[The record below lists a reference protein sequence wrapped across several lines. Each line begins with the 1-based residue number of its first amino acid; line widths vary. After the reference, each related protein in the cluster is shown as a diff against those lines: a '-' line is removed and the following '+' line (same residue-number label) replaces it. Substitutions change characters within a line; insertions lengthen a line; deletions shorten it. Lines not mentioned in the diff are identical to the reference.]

1 MYCPCC
7 GTHIVVRLCA
17 SCFSAVSLDWKH
29 CASCGTAQPSHPSD
43 AEKVAVS
50 EPTSSTPR
58 TPSTSSVASVASVA
72 SEPLGAVEVQ
82 KKKDT
87 STPKPKAPKG
97 KETSEASEAS
107 EDTKPKRLF
116 KVRMRRDGLG
126 VRQMP
131 IPQAY
136 WDACAKL
143 SPNDLHQALREVVQ
157 REQILL
163 LQDLPK
169 DAATVKPQVALPVEA
184 WELAE
189 EAAQRLVD
197 CGDPLH
203 LPTQTPFRKKILAL
217 GFVRAAIYCAAT
229 KGAEQPSRLRSLRDH
244 GSD

>member
-29 CASCGTAQPSHPSD
+29 CASCGSALPSRPSD
-43 AEKVAVS
+43 AEKVVAS

-58 TPSTSSVASVASVA
+58 TPSTSSEPSVASVV

-82 KKKDT
+82 KKKDA

-97 KETSEASEAS
+97 KETSEASE
-107 EDTKPKRLF
+107 DTKPKRLF
-116 KVRMRRDGLG
+116 EVRMRDGLG

-131 IPQAY
+131 IPQVY
-136 WDACAKL
+136 WDACAKM
-143 SPNDLHQALREVVQ
+143 SPNDLHQALKEVVR

-169 DAATVKPQVALPVEA
+169 EMALVKPQVALPVEA

-203 LPTQTPFRKKILAL
+203 LPTQTPSRKKILAL
-217 GFVRAAIYCAAT
+217 GFVRAAICFAAT
-229 KGAEQPSRLRSLRDH
+229 KGAEQPSRLRSLRSH